1 MEEITRLFDD
11 KFIRSCLYMKWVA
24 STMPVEKKN
33 GKLQICIDF
42 RDINKAAPKDECW
55 MLITDLLVD
64 AAFG

>member
-42 RDINKAAPKDECW
+42 RDINKCW

-64 AAFG
+64 AASG